1 MMGRR
6 VTLGLM
12 ACFAALTGCAGYGF
26 ESTHDQG
33 IRTISV
39 EVFQNR
45 TSDPGLE
52 LALTEAII
60 KEIQSSTPWRVAD
73 DAVADTRLTGS
84 ITRVGFRHLS
94 RTRRIGLVQEVSFEL
109 SVDFDWKD
117 SHTGELLAGRRSFDS
132 MATFVPTR
140 GIDERIE
147 IGQQGAMQKIAAR
160 IVDEMR
166 ADW

>member
-1 MMGRR
+1 MSGVRSLLAL
-6 VTLGLM
+6 V
-12 ACFAALTGCAGYGF
+12 ACAITLTGCAGYRF

-33 IRTISV
+33 IRTVSV
-39 EVFQNR
+39 EIFENR
-45 TSDPGLE
+45 TDDPGIE

-60 KEIQSSTPWRVAD
+60 KEIQSNTPWRVAD
-73 DAVADTRLTGS
+73 DTVADTRLSGK
-84 ITRVGFRHLS
+84 ITRAGFRNLS
-94 RTRRIGLVQEVSFEL
+94 RTRGIGLAQEVKFEL

-140 GIDERIE
+140 GIDERID
-147 IGQQGAMQKIAAR
+147 IGELGAMQKIAAR